1 MAADAH
7 YSISEVSWQYYGDGI
22 FGFLQVDDLFNHDD
36 LVYALGITFE
46 PEEGYVFADDITV
59 FYNGDP
65 SIFDAAE
72 SYFIEDGAY
81 MAFTIGFH
89 VSDPLDVAEQS
100 TESLSVWPNPTVNML
115 HLNVADGSTVSVF
128 DMTGRLVMQQLYEGQ
143 LDVSRLAPGLYAIK
157 TKGCLVKFVKE

>member
-1 MAADAH
+1 MSRTIHDG
-7 YSISEVSWQYYGDGI
+7 VSRETK
-22 FGFLQVDDLFNHDD
+22 VKR
-36 LVYALGITFE
+36 
-46 PEEGYVFADDITV
+46 EGYVFSEDVRV

-100 TESLSVWPNPTVNML
+100 SESLSVWPNPTSNML
-115 HLNVADGSTVSVF
+115 HLNVTDGSTVSVF
-128 DMTGRLVMQQLYEGQ
+128 DMTGRMVMQGRYEGQ
-143 LDVSRLAPGLYAIK
+143 LDVSRLAPGLNAVK
-157 TKGCLVKFVKE
+157 AEGCSARFVKSGSLNGLPK